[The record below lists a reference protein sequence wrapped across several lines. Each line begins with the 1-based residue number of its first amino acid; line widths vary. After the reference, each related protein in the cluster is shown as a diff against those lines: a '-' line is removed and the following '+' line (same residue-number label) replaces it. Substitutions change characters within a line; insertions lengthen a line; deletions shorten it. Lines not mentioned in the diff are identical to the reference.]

1 MEVQS
6 EVVQDQ
12 GNQSS
17 QIEGVEAEG
26 GAEVAPPQAAATP
39 PAKQEKGLLDKIRE
53 KGNVAP
59 PAVKPSEQA
68 AAEAAEKVAFKAKLK
83 YRSWGKDNDVPELFH
98 GLMTDEKKEKFVHDL
113 LNRAQSA
120 DIIRERMQ
128 EVKQSRDQAH
138 QAYMQVMEP
147 IRLGQEAYKRGD
159 MDSVF
164 ETLRI
169 DPNKVL
175 QWAYE
180 KVQLSQMPPEQR
192 KLHEE
197 RAQAQ
202 RLNWEN
208 ERKISAM
215 SQQSLEQQADQ
226 LDQMIDLV
234 LERQDFSSFA
244 QEFDTRKG
252 KQGAFRDVV
261 ALMGDQ
267 EYQRTGKLISPLEA
281 AKMAVDFLG
290 MKTGTQAAPQA
301 QAVTPQPQA
310 QPAPAPAEKKVTLPN
325 VGGQKASAPAKAK
338 VKSIDDLRKIH
349 QQMAAK

>member
-1 MEVQS
+1 MEVQQ
-6 EVVQDQ
+6 EQQVQD
-12 GNQSS
+12 NQLS
-17 QIEGVEAEG
+17 QVEGGEEG
-26 GAEVAPPQAAATP
+26 GAQVAPPQAAATP
-39 PAKQEKGLLDKIRE
+39 PPEAKPGLLDKIRE

-68 AAEAAEKVAFKAKLK
+68 ALEAAAKPAFKANLK
-83 YRSWGKDNDVPELFH
+83 FKSWHKEHDVPEIFH

-113 LNRAQSA
+113 LNRAHGA

-147 IRLGQEAYKRGD
+147 IRMGQEAYKRGD
-159 MDSVF
+159 MDMVF

-175 QWAYE
+175 QWAYD
-180 KVQLSQMPPEQR
+180 KVQLSQMPPEQQR
-192 KLHEE
+192 LHQE

-208 ERKISAM
+208 ERKISFM
-215 SQQSLEQQADQ
+215 TQQSMEQQADQ
-226 LDQMIDLV
+226 IDQMIGMV
-234 LERQDFSSFA
+234 LERPDYSSLA

-290 MKTGTQAAPQA
+290 LKTGQ
-301 QAVTPQPQA
+301 QAVPQGQPAPQPQA
-310 QPAPAPAEKKVTLPN
+310 QPAPAPAAQTKVTLPN